1 MVSDYCRS
9 VMAFTIRPATPRD
22 LPAIVAL
29 LNQAA
34 EERRSLDPLLWR
46 VAGDAAARIE
56 TAVRAA
62 FAPPQASPRGFWFVA
77 EHAERII
84 GVTRAMLVPVPPI
97 YDRAAGTPGLL
108 LDDCVT
114 AIDAPRDMAEA
125 LLAATE
131 TAVTNAG
138 GARLI
143 ASCPAGGHMR
153 PLYERRSY
161 EPVTLYMAKH
171 GFGGAAL
178 PPRVRLASMEDI
190 PRIVARSAQ
199 HRRMLA
205 RINARFWHIHPE
217 ADQRFERWM
226 RHSLTLTDRDMLV
239 AAEASDVHGYIIAQ
253 PISPLLIP
261 APHEIA
267 GIGVIDDFYDAD
279 LANVSAVSNGESSA
293 ANLLAAAEWAFA
305 RRNVDS
311 VLVVCPAAWASK
323 IALLEQSG
331 YRTAKLWMLKG

>member
-1 MVSDYCRS
+1 
-9 VMAFTIRPATPRD
+9 MAFTIRPATPRD

-62 FAPPQASPRGFWFVA
+62 FAPPQASPREFWFVA